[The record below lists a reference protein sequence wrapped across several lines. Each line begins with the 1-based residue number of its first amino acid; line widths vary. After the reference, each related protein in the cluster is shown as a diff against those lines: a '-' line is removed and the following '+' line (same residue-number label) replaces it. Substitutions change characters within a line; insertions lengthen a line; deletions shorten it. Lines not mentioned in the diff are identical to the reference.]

1 MKKILFLC
9 IGNSCRSQM
18 AEGFAN
24 HYGKWLFEAQSDGT
38 MPADLVAPKAVE
50 VMKEKGIDI
59 SDQYSKPLVPRIITE
74 MDYLI
79 SMGCG
84 VRESCISPH
93 IKEMVENFDDWNI
106 EDPIHQPIETYRKV
120 RDKIETKV
128 LALLEEIKQND

>member
-1 MKKILFLC
+1 MKKVLFLC

-24 HYGKWLFEAQSDGT
+24 HYGG
-38 MPADLVAPKAVE
+38 DLVEARSAGTNPASAVSSKAVQ

-59 SDQYSKPLVPRIITE
+59 AHQYPKPLDPELIKE

-84 VRESCISPH
+84 VNESCPTPAL
-93 IKEMVENFDDWNI
+93 KALVKNFIDWNI
-106 EDPIHQPIETYRKV
+106 EDPIGQPIETYRRV
-120 RDKIETKV
+120 RDEIEKKV
-128 LALLEEIKQND
+128 LDLLEEL

>member
-1 MKKILFLC
+1 
-9 IGNSCRSQM
+9 M

-24 HYGKWLFEAQSDGT
+24 HYGNGLVEAQSAGT

-59 SDQYSKPLVPRIITE
+59 SDQHPKPLDPKTINE
-74 MDYLI
+74 MDHLI

-84 VRESCISPH
+84 VSESCISPH
-93 IKEMVENFDDWNI
+93 VKELVENFDDWNI

-120 RDKIETKV
+120 RDKIEAKV
-128 LALLEEIKQND
+128 IELLEKIRSV